1 MVSRFVVKKAESLRP
16 PSSLEEG
23 SEVKKLEVKSDERTL
38 PLSSL
43 EDVQGAMF
51 EFVLG
56 KHADL

>member
-1 MVSRFVVKKAESLRP
+1 MKKDESLRP

-23 SEVKKLEVKSDERTL
+23 SEVKKLEVKSDEGA
-38 PLSSL
+38 PPPSSL
-43 EDVQGAMF
+43 EDVQGVMF

>member
-1 MVSRFVVKKAESLRP
+1 MKKAESLRP

>member
-1 MVSRFVVKKAESLRP
+1 MKKAESLRP

-43 EDVQGAMF
+43 EDVQCAMF